1 MSTDHEVTLTITV
14 PASTAARVIAVL
26 NGEQPTAQAAVATTA
41 SDRKPTSTRKPRASR
56 ATKEGPP
63 DTALDPDPMPAWAEG
78 GGKKPDEATAK
89 ASGDAPK
96 PAPTPTNGKG
106 STAAPVDTTQGEDG
120 TEGDEVAQKEA
131 AAGEASVTVE
141 SGEVPAALKTAEKAR
156 EVFGAL
162 IAEGYNDAKKLKEI
176 CRKWQSEIPFLSK
189 FGDNL
194 DDRVDRACDVLFR

>member
-26 NGEQPTAQAAVATTA
+26 NGEQPTAQAAVAVTA
-41 SDRKPTSTRKPRASR
+41 SDKKPTSTRKPRASR
-56 ATKEGPP
+56 AIKEGPP
-63 DTALDPDPMPAWAEG
+63 DTALDPDPMPEWAD
-78 GGKKPDEATAK
+78 GKKPDEATAK

-96 PAPTPTNGKG
+96 PAPTNGKG
-106 STAAPVDTTQGEDG
+106 STAAPVDTTKGEDG

-131 AAGEASVTVE
+131 AAGEASVVAD